1 MDSEDRMG
9 YASWGIGEGGIPSW
23 PVCMAYFKD
32 NALAD
37 GRKPPSTAA
46 ACRPLPSWKLN
57 RICQEFIARHSG
69 DEQRKYHAYAVLMQG
84 HNLRP
89 RPYEEWVAN
98 YRKAKERRVA

>member
-1 MDSEDRMG
+1 MAQAACAKRGLLAEVHPSEVGYVMG
-9 YASWGIGEGGIPSW
+9 ENVGTD
-23 PVCMAYFKD
+23 V
-32 NALAD
+32 AD